1 MELKSVKTSQ
11 HFVQS
16 ITFTATCNLIVFL
29 CMLIILSFPVRLSRA
44 YKSQWEKQKDLTG
57 RVVLLPTFCGY
68 YYFLIYIGGLYFSL
82 VFALHVTRES

>member
-1 MELKSVKTSQ
+1 MFFSSVELKSVKTLQ

-16 ITFTATCNLIVFL
+16 ITFTATCNLIVHFL

-68 YYFLIYIGGLYFSL
+68 CYF
-82 VFALHVTRES
+82 